1 MEQETE
7 QKINEFRN
15 VARYVE
21 ETALPALA
29 SYSEIPIPLRSGGLK
44 EFPRPS
50 REGQAAEQGIDAL
63 RASIQQ
69 AVVQLYA
76 LAYAQEHGLAVPP
89 ALVAVVQN
97 YIDAYHAEQ
106 RAANTAEGVPP
117 SEGDGESAD
126 TSKE

>member
-15 VARYVE
+15 VVRYVE

-29 SYSEIPIPLRSGGLK
+29 SYSEIPILLRSGDLK

-50 REGQAAEQGIDAL
+50 REDQAAEQGIDVL
-63 RASIQQ
+63 RTSIEQ
-69 AVVQLYA
+69 AIAQLYA
-76 LAYAQEHGLAVPP
+76 LAFAQEHGLEVPP
-89 ALVAVVQN
+89 ALVAPVQN
-97 YIDAYHAEQ
+97 YIDTYRAEQ
-106 RAANTAEGVPP
+106 SAANTTEGVL
-117 SEGDGESAD
+117 SGEEEGESSD